1 MIKNLFKSSLL
12 QSLYSGAYN
21 LKFVVIDINEDD
33 LLGCVVSYENNQDN
47 YLATAKVV
55 ANGFS
60 VNGITDVAKA
70 WSSIA
75 SLISKL
81 EVMCNFKINNV
92 VFASNFKLTKIV
104 NTTYNS
110 KPNKTITKK
119 DVELTGFLQNYQAT
133 NLSGYSI
140 VDVQTNNVFIDGID
154 TKEYLNIHAN
164 NLAINVTITA
174 VENTFFSNLLTVV
187 DVLSLNLLGIV
198 HLPLSMQNLLK
209 LNNSVH
215 IHIGCSTSFMAISG
229 QNKQQYYYINSGGN
243 SILQKSISKLE
254 AFNNNQNLDWLIHYI
269 RNTDSNLTGKVIQQQ
284 GVQVAYSNL
293 QQAVDTTA
301 NAFIQGLIKLN
312 KSLLSGSNI
321 IVTANNINII
331 KLSKVLNYY
340 FYNNVYNYLQSSNV
354 KFNFTIE
361 DIKCIAL
368 AKHYINSQKTLGS
381 KMFNYNIN
389 KLI

>member
-12 QSLYSGAYN
+12 QSLYGSAYN
-21 LKFVVIDINEDD
+21 IKFVVIDINEDD
-33 LLGCVVSYENNQDN
+33 LLGCVVSYENNTDN

-92 VFASNFKLTKIV
+92 VFASNFKQTKIV
-104 NTTYNS
+104 NTTYS
-110 KPNKTITKK
+110 NKLNKLVTKK
-119 DVELTGFLQNYQAT
+119 DVELTGFLQNYQAS

-140 VDVQTNNVFIDGID
+140 VDVQTNNVFINGVD
-154 TKEYLNIHAN
+154 TKDYLNVHAN

-174 VENTFFSNLLTVV
+174 LENTFFSNLLTVV

-198 HLPLSMQNLLK
+198 HLPLSMQNLLQ

-215 IHIGCSTSFMAISG
+215 IHIGCSSSFMSING

-243 SILQKSISKLE
+243 SILQKSITKLE

-293 QQAVDTTA
+293 QQTVDTTA
-301 NAFIQGLIKLN
+301 SAFIQGLIKLN

-321 IVTANNINII
+321 VVTANNINII

-340 FYNNVYNYLQSSNV
+340 FYNNVYNYLQNNNV

-381 KMFNYNIN
+381 KMFNYNVN